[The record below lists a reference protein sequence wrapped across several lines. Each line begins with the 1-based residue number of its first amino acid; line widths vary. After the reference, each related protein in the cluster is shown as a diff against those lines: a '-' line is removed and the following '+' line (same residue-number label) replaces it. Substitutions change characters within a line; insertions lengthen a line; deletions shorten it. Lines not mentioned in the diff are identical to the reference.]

1 MLASVI
7 DHLPK
12 RSLIALVSFLIHRH
26 QNVVGILIDDG
37 DYAVL
42 VLPHP
47 HTLLHN
53 LLHLRQKALL
63 AVAYHVFTLVTV
75 NVDPLFALFDLK
87 KLPFYT

>member
-26 QNVVGILIDDG
+26 QDEVGILIDDG
-37 DYAVL
+37 DHAVL
-42 VLPHP
+42 VLPNP
-47 HTLLHN
+47 HTLFHN

-63 AVAYHVFTLVTV
+63 AVAYHVLTLVTV
-75 NVDPLFALFDLK
+75 NVDPLFALFDL
-87 KLPFYT
+87 